1 MDMKL
6 TNKEKDALLLKE
18 ANETKE
24 VRCPRCGKMLQTQVV
39 GNSYTVYC
47 PTANCIKMHCRGL

>member
-1 MDMKL
+1 MKL

-24 VRCPRCGKMLQTQVV
+24 VKCPRCGKTLQTQVV
-39 GNSYTVYC
+39 GNSYTVFC
-47 PTANCIKMHCRGL
+47 PTENCIKMHCRGL